1 MKTNWKLNA
10 ASIAACGMP
19 LICYCN
25 VFVFW
30 LLASAAKEHWAQPLV
45 NDPKGFLF
53 GIPVFI

>member
-1 MKTNWKLNA
+1 
-10 ASIAACGMP
+10 MP